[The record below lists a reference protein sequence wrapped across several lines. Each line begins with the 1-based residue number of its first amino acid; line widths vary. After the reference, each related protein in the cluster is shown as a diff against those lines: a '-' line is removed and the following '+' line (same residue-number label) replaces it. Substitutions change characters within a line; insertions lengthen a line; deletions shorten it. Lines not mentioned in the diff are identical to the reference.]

1 MKTDGGQAIAFVCQ
15 KQEAS
20 PGLSKYGRKTPI
32 AYFNMNI

>member
-1 MKTDGGQAIAFVCQ
+1 MKTDGGQAIALVCQ

-20 PGLSKYGRKTPI
+20 PGLSKHGRKTLI